1 MSALLVAVGDVSN
14 YLLYATPIGA
24 ALYPWSV
31 SKAMMAVAVAVA
43 GNGLGKSFATIRS
56 EFEQDIGRLELMIS
70 YNCLFVTI
78 CESNSVFCPLSVF
91 KY

>member
-31 SKAMMAVAVAVA
+31 SMAMMAVAVA
-43 GNGLGKSFATIRS
+43 GNGLGKSFATIQS
-56 EFEQDIGRLELMIS
+56 EFEQDTGRLEIMIS